1 MKKHTARELESLG
14 YKLEN
19 ALIKNVDISM
29 TDHGCITLNM
39 ELNGGGWG
47 CVFGGYCLG
56 HGYLGATDFDGSEK
70 GMESIA
76 RIMDVVGVS
85 WFNSMKGKYIRV
97 ATMGLSSPIKIIGN
111 IIKDQWFDIESFF
124 GDKEYKLHLGMCY

>member
-1 MKKHTARELESLG
+1 MKQYTEKELENLG
-14 YKLEN
+14 YKIEN
-19 ALIKNVDISM
+19 ALIKSADISM
-29 TDHGCITLNM
+29 ADHGCITLSIG
-39 ELNGGGWG
+39 LNGSGWS

-56 HGYLGATDFDGSEK
+56 HGYLGAKEFDGSGK

-85 WFNSMKGKYIRV
+85 YFNSMKGKYVRV
-97 ATMGLSSPIKIIGN
+97 ATKGWGSSIKIIGN

-124 GDKEYKLHLGMCY
+124 EDKEKA